1 MCLTTKYTLS
11 ESTRHSKSKQF
22 SKGLHIFMP
31 GAPVV
36 SAKLYPMALLG
47 GKSSNRLKNLKPF
60 IMMKVLCQNSQLV
73 AVKCKNLR
81 QQELMVKELE
91 QGDEEKNFFFADPRP
106 PRNYYMKD

>member
-22 SKGLHIFMP
+22 TKGLHIFMP

-60 IMMKVLCQNSQLV
+60 IKVGLIIGPESDHWQCLSLT
-73 AVKCKNLR
+73 
-81 QQELMVKELE
+81 
-91 QGDEEKNFFFADPRP
+91 D
-106 PRNYYMKD
+106 

>member
-22 SKGLHIFMP
+22 TKGLHIFMP

-60 IMMKVLCQNSQLV
+60 IKVGLIFKYLWFHDEDSLSEFSTGGCEM
-73 AVKCKNLR
+73 
-81 QQELMVKELE
+81 QELEATR
-91 QGDEEKNFFFADPRP
+91 ADGQRAWT
-106 PRNYYMKD
+106 RR

>member
-22 SKGLHIFMP
+22 AKGLHIFMP

-60 IMMKVLCQNSQLV
+60 IKVGLIFKYL
-73 AVKCKNLR
+73 
-81 QQELMVKELE
+81 
-91 QGDEEKNFFFADPRP
+91 
-106 PRNYYMKD
+106 